1 MNDFTKEELQYL
13 HECVYERPNSVTP
26 KMEEMRDK
34 IKSMIDNYCDNP
46 WKACIKPTE
55 SIQEIEGVQDL
66 RGWIE
71 VITKNIQPIIKGD
84 SKKDND
90 KINIIKYS
98 LDMLVNSILVEFANP
113 FRETKLSDQLNENYQ
128 YGIWITIAKR
138 TK

>member
-1 MNDFTKEELQYL
+1 M
-13 HECVYERPNSVTP
+13 P
-26 KMEEMRDK
+26 
-34 IKSMIDNYCDNP
+34 
-46 WKACIKPTE
+46 CIKPTE